1 MESMIRLL
9 SCAAIGAGLI
19 VLVQFGTTR
28 PAVAQCS
35 PGVCCWGFDG
45 NEYCTTSDAAK
56 KGKHHVRKHRRHKHV
71 GHSKPTVKP
80 KGD

>member
-1 MESMIRLL
+1 MKLMTRLL
-9 SCAAIGAGLI
+9 SSAAIGASLI
-19 VLVQFGTTR
+19 VLVQVGTTQ
-28 PAVAQCS
+28 PAAAQCS

-56 KGKHHVRKHRRHKHV
+56 KGKHHVRKHRKHRHVSHP
-71 GHSKPTVKP
+71 KPPVKA